1 MPTISTALTVT
12 NHAYFNRT
20 QEATYHTPLFHE
32 KDGEEL
38 NVILTLNKQKKRF
51 HIHVD
56 VIKTNFLFQHICS
69 RQYLPSHLLYVQ
81 TRNCDL
87 MNKNLKEQN

>member
-38 NVILTLNKQKKRF
+38 NVILTLNKQKKK
-51 HIHVD
+51 I
-56 VIKTNFLFQHICS
+56 
-69 RQYLPSHLLYVQ
+69 SHS
-81 TRNCDL
+81 C
-87 MNKNLKEQN
+87 